1 MQQNKVKAKLQA
13 GGWVSGPILG
23 ELRTVGTLKY
33 LALAGHDFVFL
44 DMEHAGFDFD
54 TILSLVQYSLTIDIT
69 PLVRVPDLQYH
80 LVARALDSGA
90 MGIII
95 PRCDDR
101 QQAEAAVSYAKY
113 PPVGRRG
120 AGGMARNA
128 YEAIGAKDAVEVM
141 NRETMVILQIES
153 AQGLANLEEI
163 VAVPGVDVIC
173 LGPHDL
179 SISLG
184 CHGNYDA
191 PEFLAAL
198 QRISDVSAAHGIP
211 VGMVEQDASKFARWH
226 AMGYRFFCCNT
237 DGNMIA
243 QGSKADV
250 ATLRRITGA

>member
-1 MQQNKVKAKLQA
+1 MQQNQVKAKLQA

-23 ELRTVGTLKY
+23 EVRSIGTIKY
-33 LALAGHDFVFL
+33 MALAGHDFVFI
-44 DMEHAGFDFD
+44 DMEHAMFDMD
-54 TILSLVQYSLTIDIT
+54 VVHNLVQYALTVGIT

-80 LVARALDSGA
+80 LIARALDSGA
-90 MGIII
+90 MGIIV
-95 PRCDDR
+95 PRVDDR
-101 QQAEAAVSYAKY
+101 QQAEAAVSFAKY

-128 YEAIGAKDAVEVM
+128 YEAIGAKDAVETM

-153 AQGLANLEEI
+153 TEGLANLEEI
-163 VAVPGVDVIC
+163 AAVPGVDVLC
-173 LGPHDL
+173 FGPHDL

-191 PEFLAAL
+191 PEFLAAM
-198 QRISDVSAAHGIP
+198 QRVVDVATPRGIQ
-211 VGMVEQDASKFARWH
+211 VGMVEQDASKFARWY
-226 AMGYRFFCCNT
+226 AMGMRFFCCNT

-250 ATLRRITGA
+250 ATLRRITGQ